1 MSHQIDDEAR
11 HAYPET
17 DKRSDETGEVLCQQL
32 DQIRIGMP
40 YMSEEQATTG
50 VLQ

>member
-1 MSHQIDDEAR
+1 MIDNDTR
-11 HAYPET
+11 HAYLET
-17 DKRSDETGEVLCQQL
+17 EKRSDETSKALCQQL

-40 YMSEEQATTG
+40 SMSEEQATTG